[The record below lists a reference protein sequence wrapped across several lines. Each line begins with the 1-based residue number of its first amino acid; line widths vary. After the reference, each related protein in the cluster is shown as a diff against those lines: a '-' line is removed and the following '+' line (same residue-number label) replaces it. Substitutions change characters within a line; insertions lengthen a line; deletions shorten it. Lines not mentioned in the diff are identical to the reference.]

1 MGFLATVLPTVPK
14 KLKKNILRFLVGK
27 IEVTFLVTNFFFHF
41 WQLATLVADDTA
53 TKVNVIETVYIESKD
68 AKYKET

>member
-1 MGFLATVLPTVPK
+1 MFDWSINNTDK
-14 KLKKNILRFLVGK
+14 ILKI
-27 IEVTFLVTNFFFHF
+27 VTYQKMDLF